1 MAAELNEILG
11 AGIERE
17 VSDIHITGGQRI
29 FFRELGELR
38 PYSEA
43 AVEAELMEKA
53 VAQLLT
59 AKQYE
64 RLVSARDI
72 DFSYELD
79 GRRFRGNAYYQQ
91 GNIALAL
98 RLLPANIPSLEAI
111 NSPLALKRLTCAEQG
126 LIIVCGPTGSGK
138 STTLAAYINELNK
151 TRPAHIITLEDPLE
165 FIYPPD
171 RAFIS
176 QRELGRDFH
185 SYTGAL
191 RSALREM
198 PDVVMIGEL
207 RDSETMR
214 TALMAA
220 ETGMLVL
227 GTLHSRRAAEAA
239 RRIESMF
246 PAQEQELIRS
256 QLAEVL
262 TAIFAQQ
269 LLPAATGGRVC
280 LSEVLLADTAARS
293 LIRQGK
299 YGQLDSVMLSH
310 GAAGMQTREMAASA
324 LLRQGRITA
333 ATRDKVLATTVG
345 KSL

>member
-1 MAAELNEILG
+1 MAAELNDILL

-17 VSDIHITGGQRI
+17 VSDIHITVGQRI

-43 AVEAELMEKA
+43 AVRAELMEKA
-53 VAQLLT
+53 IAQLLT

-91 GNIALAL
+91 GNVALAL
-98 RLLPANIPSLEAI
+98 RLLPANIPSLEDI
-111 NSPLALKRLTCAEQG
+111 NSPLALKRLVGAEQG

-138 STTLAAYINELNK
+138 STTLAAYLNELNK
-151 TRPAHIITLEDPLE
+151 TRAHIITLEDPLE

-185 SYTGAL
+185 SYPGAL
-191 RSALREM
+191 RAALREM

-324 LLRQGRITA
+324 LFRQGRITA